1 MPEQYHEHDLPG
13 WLAGPAGHTT
23 PRLSNLF
30 QSGVVILMGKP
41 AIRVLLVSLLL
52 VTGAALVAAQ
62 EIVDRV
68 AARIENDIILL
79 SDIRALSRYQQFL
92 DGKSETDGQILDRLI
107 DQWIVRTEANVSRFP
122 QPSEAEIE
130 RSVERIQKSFPSMAE
145 YEARKKQIGLS
156 DAEIREMAA
165 AQLYLSNY
173 LDSRFRPGVQID
185 PKTVEDFYQ
194 KSVVPLAKARGQE
207 PPPLDTAR
215 DFIQEA
221 LVQRGINDQ
230 ADQWLIESKA
240 RLHIEKFLNE
250 AAK

>member
-1 MPEQYHEHDLPG
+1 VR
-13 WLAGPAGHTT
+13 
-23 PRLSNLF
+23 RL
-30 QSGVVILMGKP
+30 
-41 AIRVLLVSLLL
+41 AIRVVLLL
-52 VTGAALVAAQ
+52 LFLANGAAAQ
-62 EIVDRV
+62 EVVDRI

-92 DGKSETDGQILDRLI
+92 DGKSETDSQILERLI

-122 QPSEAEIE
+122 QPSAAEIE
-130 RSVERIQKSFPSMAE
+130 RSVERVRNSFTSLAE
-145 YEARKKQIGLS
+145 YEARKKQSGLS
-156 DAEIREMAA
+156 DEEVREMVA

-185 PKTVEDFYQ
+185 PKTIEDFYQ
-194 KSVVPLAKARGQE
+194 KSVVPRAKSRGQE

-240 RLHIEKFLNE
+240 RLHIEKFLDE

>member
-1 MPEQYHEHDLPG
+1 MRKL
-13 WLAGPAGHTT
+13 
-23 PRLSNLF
+23 
-30 QSGVVILMGKP
+30 
-41 AIRVLLVSLLL
+41 AIRGLLFFLLL
-52 VTGAALVAAQ
+52 AKVMGIGAAQ
-62 EIVDRV
+62 EVVDRI

-79 SDIRALSRYQQFL
+79 SDIQALSRYQQVL
-92 DGKSETDGQILDRLI
+92 DGKSETDAQILDRLI

-122 QPSEAEIE
+122 QPSAAEIE
-130 RSVERIQKSFPSMAE
+130 RSVERVRKSFASAAD
-145 YEARKKQIGLS
+145 YENRKKQIGLS
-156 DAEIREMAA
+156 DADVREMAA

-194 KSVVPLAKARGQE
+194 KSLVPLAKARGQE
-207 PPPLDTAR
+207 PPPLDVAR
-215 DFIQEA
+215 DSIQEA

-240 RLHIEKFLNE
+240 RLHIEKLLSE

>member
-1 MPEQYHEHDLPG
+1 MRGL
-13 WLAGPAGHTT
+13 
-23 PRLSNLF
+23 
-30 QSGVVILMGKP
+30 
-41 AIRVLLVSLLL
+41 AIRVLVFSLLL
-52 VTGAALVAAQ
+52 AKGATTPAAQ
-62 EIVDRV
+62 QVVDRV

-79 SDIRALSRYQQFL
+79 SDVRALSRYQQFL
-92 DGKSETDGQILDRLI
+92 DGKSETDGQILERLI

-122 QPSEAEIE
+122 QPSATEIE
-130 RSVERIQKSFPSMAE
+130 RSVERVRKSFTSMEE
-145 YEARKKQIGLS
+145 YEARKKQSGLS
-156 DAEIREMAA
+156 DEDVREMAA

-185 PKTVEDFYQ
+185 PKTIEDFYQ
-194 KSVVPLAKARGQE
+194 KSVVPRAKSRGQE
-207 PPPLDTAR
+207 PPPLETAR

-240 RLHIEKFLNE
+240 RLHIEKFLDE

>member
-1 MPEQYHEHDLPG
+1 M
-13 WLAGPAGHTT
+13 
-23 PRLSNLF
+23 R
-30 QSGVVILMGKP
+30 VP

-52 VTGAALVAAQ
+52 ATGAAVAAAQ
-62 EIVDRV
+62 EVADRV

-122 QPSEAEIE
+122 QPSEADIE
-130 RSVERIQKSFPSMAE
+130 RSVERIRKSFPSMAD

-156 DAEIREMAA
+156 DVDVREMAA
-165 AQLYLSNY
+165 SQLYLSNY

-194 KSVVPLAKARGQE
+194 KSVAPLAKARGQE
-207 PPPLDTAR
+207 PPPMDTAR
-215 DFIQEA
+215 DSIQVA